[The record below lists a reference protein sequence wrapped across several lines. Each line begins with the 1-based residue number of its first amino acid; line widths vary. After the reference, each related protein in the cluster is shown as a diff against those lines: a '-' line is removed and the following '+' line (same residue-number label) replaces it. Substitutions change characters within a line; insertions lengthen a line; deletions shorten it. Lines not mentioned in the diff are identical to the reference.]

1 MPSES
6 KRECYGA
13 AMLFAA
19 AWMVSVG
26 LAALS
31 QDDASTASPVTSVT
45 AAAVEADSMLA
56 ARIDA
61 ARSAGLSEAEAS
73 MVGLGVTRLL
83 AMQEGDAKDQ
93 WPYEGVYR
101 VRGQIPIGY
110 RVGGTSIAAMAL
122 LQAPGLDADPERRDA
137 ILRAARF
144 VATAIE
150 HPLMSPD
157 YAGGYDVRGWGYA
170 YALRFLVR
178 LEQAGL
184 LEGGD
189 APAAALDVA
198 IGFYLE
204 GIAAIEIPQVGGW
217 NYARRGP
224 LDRPDSAAPF
234 MTAPVLRSLAEAK
247 AAGFEVDD
255 ALLRRG
261 LVSLER
267 NRGPDG
273 TYEYSG
279 SGRGRIDPTSRPGA
293 IGRMA
298 SGDLVLVEA
307 GRLEPESLRRAIES
321 FFAYWDELEVRRRQN
336 GTHVAPYGVA
346 PYYFMYAH
354 GAVGEAIERLPNP
367 WRPALRKA
375 LLERL
380 DQVREDD
387 GSWNDRVFDRSANYG
402 TALALE
408 AVLAALG
415 GPSATWPAPQAAEPV
430 EPVEPAAGGE
440 TP

>member
-26 LAALS
+26 LAALA

-56 ARIDA
+56 ARIEA
-61 ARSAGLSEAEAS
+61 ARGAGLAEAEAS

-110 RVGGTSIAAMAL
+110 RVGGTAIAAMGL
-122 LQAPGLDADPERRDA
+122 MQAPGLESDPERREA

-144 VATAIE
+144 VAKAIE
-150 HPLMSPD
+150 QPLMSPD
-157 YAGGYDVRGWGYA
+157 YGGGYDVRGWGYA
-170 YALRFLVR
+170 YGLRFLVR
-178 LEQAGL
+178 LSASGMLEGDEATAAKVGEAIRFYLAGL
-184 LEGGD
+184 
-189 APAAALDVA
+189 
-198 IGFYLE
+198 
-204 GIAAIEIPQVGGW
+204 AAIEIPEVGGW

-224 LDRPDSAAPF
+224 LDQPSNAAPF

-255 ALLRRG
+255 ALVRRG
-261 LVSLER
+261 LASLAL

-279 SGRGRIDPTSRPGA
+279 TGRGRIDPASRPGA

-298 SGDLVLVEA
+298 SGDLILVEA
-307 GRLEPESLRRAIES
+307 GLLEPESLRRSLES
-321 FFAYWDELEVRRRQN
+321 FFAYWEELEVRRRQN

-354 GAVGEAIERLPNP
+354 GAVGEAIERLPAP
-367 WRPALRKA
+367 WRPSLRKA

-380 DQVREDD
+380 VQVREAD

-408 AVLAALG
+408 AMLAPLG
-415 GPSATWPAPQAAEPV
+415 APAATWPPEALAETAD
-430 EPVEPAAGGE
+430 PAADKE
-440 TP
+440 TR

>member
-1 MPSES
+1 
-6 KRECYGA
+6 
-13 AMLFAA
+13 MLLAV
-19 AWMVSVG
+19 AWIVSSSLIA
-26 LAALS
+26 LA
-31 QDDASTASPVTSVT
+31 QDVSAKAVP
-45 AAAVEADSMLA
+45 AAVASAPAAGADSALA
-56 ARIDA
+56 ARVEA
-61 ARSAGLSEAEAS
+61 ARSAGLAEAEAS

-122 LQAPGLDADPERRDA
+122 MQAPGLETDPERRDA

-178 LEQAGL
+178 LEASGL
-184 LEGGD
+184 LDGQDNASFAE
-189 APAAALDVA
+189 A
-198 IGFYLE
+198 IGFYLD
-204 GIAAIEIPQVGGW
+204 GLAAIEIPQVGGW

-380 DQVREDD
+380 EQVREDD

-408 AVLAALG
+408 AVLAPLG

-430 EPVEPAAGGE
+430 ETVEPAAGGE
-440 TP
+440 TR

>member
-1 MPSES
+1 
-6 KRECYGA
+6 
-13 AMLFAA
+13 MLFAA
-19 AWMVSVG
+19 AWMVSIG
-26 LAALS
+26 LAALA
-31 QDDASTASPVTSVT
+31 QVDASTASPVASVT
-45 AAAVEADSMLA
+45 ASAVEADAMLA
-56 ARIDA
+56 ARIEA
-61 ARSAGLSEAEAS
+61 ARAAGLAEAEAA

-110 RVGGTSIAAMAL
+110 RVGGTAIGAMAL
-122 LQAPGLDADPERRDA
+122 LQAPGLESDPERREA

-144 VATAIE
+144 VAKAIE
-150 HPLMSPD
+150 QPLMNPD

-170 YALRFLVR
+170 YGLRFLVR
-178 LEQAGL
+178 LKASGL
-184 LEGGD
+184 LGD
-189 APAAALDVA
+189 DAATFDEA
-198 IGFYLE
+198 IAFYRDGL
-204 GIAAIEIPQVGGW
+204 AAIEIPRVGGW

-247 AAGFEVDD
+247 AAGFEVED
-255 ALLRRG
+255 ALLQRG
-261 LVSLER
+261 LASLEQ

-273 TYEYSG
+273 TYEYAG
-279 SGRGRIDPTSRPGA
+279 TGRGRIDPASRPGA

-298 SGDLVLVEA
+298 SGDLILVEA
-307 GRLEPESLRRAIES
+307 GRLDPASLRRALES
-321 FFAYWDELEVRRRQN
+321 FFAYWEELEVRRRQN

-354 GAVGEAIERLPNP
+354 GAVGEAIERLPNA
-367 WRPALRKA
+367 WRPSLRKA

-380 DQVREDD
+380 EQVRETD

-408 AVLAALG
+408 AVLAPLG
-415 GPSATWPAPQAAEPV
+415 APNATWPPPQPTDGPTNEKEAP
-430 EPVEPAAGGE
+430 
-440 TP
+440 

>member
-1 MPSES
+1 
-6 KRECYGA
+6 
-13 AMLFAA
+13 MLLAA
-19 AWMVSVG
+19 ACLLSIG
-26 LAALS
+26 CLELS
-31 QDDASTASPVTSVT
+31 QDAAVVS
-45 AAAVEADSMLA
+45 AAADVNEAAPAAPAEAALEARIEA
-56 ARIDA
+56 ART
-61 ARSAGLSEAEAS
+61 AGLPEAEAS
-73 MVGLGVTRLL
+73 MVGVGVTRLL

-101 VRGQIPIGY
+101 VRGQIPVGY
-110 RVGGTSIAAMAL
+110 RVGGTAIAAMAL
-122 LQAPGLDADPERRDA
+122 MQAPGLATDPERREA

-144 VATAIE
+144 VAKAIE
-150 HPLMSPD
+150 HPLMNPD

-170 YALRFLVR
+170 YGVRFLLR
-178 LEQAGL
+178 LKASGL
-184 LEGGD
+184 LDGD
-189 APAAALDVA
+189 GRTATLVDAA
-198 IGFYLE
+198 IRFYLD
-204 GIAAIEIPQVGGW
+204 GLAAIEIPQVGGW

-247 AAGFEVDD
+247 AAGFKVDA
-255 ALLRRG
+255 ALIERG
-261 LVSLER
+261 LVSLEK

-273 TYEYSG
+273 TYEYAG
-279 SGRGRIDPTSRPGA
+279 QGRGRIDPAQRPGA

-307 GRLEPESLRRAIES
+307 GRLEPESLRRALES

-354 GAVGEAIERLPNP
+354 GAVGEAIERLPEA
-367 WRPALRKA
+367 WRPPLRKA

-380 DQVREDD
+380 MQVREDE
-387 GSWNDRVFDRSANYG
+387 GVWNDRVFERSANYG

-408 AVLAALG
+408 ALLAPLG
-415 GPSATWPAPQAAEPV
+415 VPAASWPAAQPDAAE
-430 EPVEPAAGGE
+430 EPGAKEAP
-440 TP
+440 

>member
-1 MPSES
+1 
-6 KRECYGA
+6 
-13 AMLFAA
+13 MLLAA
-19 AWMVSVG
+19 AWILSIG
-26 LAALS
+26 CSEPLQDSASAEAPSALS
-31 QDDASTASPVTSVT
+31 AGPVAEEKSAEALV
-45 AAAVEADSMLA
+45 AARVEA
-56 ARIDA
+56 ARA
-61 ARSAGLSEAEAS
+61 AGLPEAEAS
-73 MVGLGVTRLL
+73 MVGVGVTRLL

-101 VRGQIPIGY
+101 VRGQIPVGY

-122 LQAPGLDADPERRDA
+122 LQAPGLDADPPRRAA

-144 VATAIE
+144 VAKAIE
-150 HPLMSPD
+150 HPLMNPD

-170 YALRFLVR
+170 YGVRFLIR
-178 LEQAGL
+178 LRASGM
-184 LEGGD
+184 LEGDDGT
-189 APAAALDVA
+189 AELVGAA
-198 IGFYLE
+198 IRFYLD
-204 GIAAIEIPQVGGW
+204 GLAAIEIPQVGGW
-217 NYARRGP
+217 NYARRGS

-255 ALLRRG
+255 VVIERG
-261 LVSLER
+261 LASLAS

-273 TYEYSG
+273 TYEYAG
-279 SGRGRIDPTSRPGA
+279 QGRGRIDPGQRPGA

-307 GRLEPESLRRAIES
+307 GRLEPESLRRALES
-321 FFAYWDELEVRRRQN
+321 FFAYWDELEVRRRRS

-354 GAVGEAIERLPNP
+354 GAVGEAIERLPAA
-367 WRPALRKA
+367 WRPPLRKA

-380 DQVREDD
+380 EQVREEQ
-387 GSWNDRVFDRSANYG
+387 GEWNDRVFDRSANYG

-408 AVLAALG
+408 ALLAPLG
-415 GPSATWPAPQAAEPV
+415 VPAASWPPAGSEAAEAPGAK
-430 EPVEPAAGGE
+430 EAP
-440 TP
+440 